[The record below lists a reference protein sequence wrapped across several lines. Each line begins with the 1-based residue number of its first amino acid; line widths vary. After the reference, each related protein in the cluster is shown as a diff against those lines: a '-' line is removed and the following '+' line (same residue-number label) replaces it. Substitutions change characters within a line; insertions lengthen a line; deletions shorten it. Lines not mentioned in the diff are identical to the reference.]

1 MGLYVLELALW
12 MLGIRGHIPQYGDY
26 HPIPAAS
33 SPRGS
38 GTRLALILAVFV
50 VVFAVLA
57 MMVWVAVWLAITLL

>member
-33 SPRGS
+33 SKGGPGA
-38 GTRLALILAVFV
+38 RLALVLAVFV
-50 VVFAVLA
+50 AVLAVLA
-57 MMVWVAVWLAITLL
+57 MMVWAAVWLAIRLL